1 MSPCSNMK
9 PLAQYTKA
17 ARIANAVH
25 GHLGSSS
32 YYRGRRAFE
41 GRYRQAVLPQL
52 EFAVQAWCPKLT
64 KDVKTLEKVE
74 KRAGKSNLVR
84 RSL

>member
-1 MSPCSNMK
+1 VSPCSNMK
-9 PLAQYTKA
+9 PLAKHTKA

-25 GHLGSSS
+25 GQLGSSL
-32 YYRGRRAFE
+32 YYCDRHAFV

-52 EFAVQAWCPKLT
+52 EFAVQAWCPRLT
-64 KDVKTLEKVE
+64 KDVKTLEKVQ
-74 KRAGKSNLVR
+74 KIAGKSSLAR